1 MVGRYLRSIGI
12 FVGFIFGAGVFGLPF
27 AISKAGIFWGA
38 VHFVI
43 AFTVVLLL
51 HLLYSKI
58 VYFTEGRH
66 RFTGYV
72 KLILGKKAEKAAIF
86 FTITS
91 YYGSL
96 LVYGVLGGIFLYNLS
111 GLGNLVPF
119 ENSFFSIIF
128 TLAFFVVG
136 GLVILAGLDAIGA
149 LNFYLIFPIFAFI
162 FYLFFSAVPFI
173 DLSNFSFAFGTRN
186 VDWFLPYG
194 VWFFALGGFAAIP
207 ETRDVLKGASFS
219 KLKKVVFIGTI
230 LPAVFYWL
238 FIIAIIGVSGAKTP
252 PDAFSGSAEDFGR
265 YIELFGSLMGFL
277 AVFTSFL
284 VLAEDLRN
292 IWKYDFK
299 KSGFLA
305 WILTLAPPVFL
316 FLAGVN
322 GFVKTMGVIG
332 TLGLGSA
339 GFFIIFMN
347 RKLRKKKDVKAN
359 GGKMNIFVELFV
371 ALAILFAVVFEIK
384 NLF

>member
-1 MVGRYLRSIGI
+1 MVGKYLKGIGI

-27 AISKAGIFWGA
+27 VISRAGIFWGI
-38 VHFVI
+38 VHFII

-51 HLLYSKI
+51 HFLYSKI

-72 KLILGKKAEKAAIF
+72 KLILGKNAEKAAIF

-111 GLGNLVPF
+111 GLGSLVPY
-119 ENSFFSIIF
+119 EDSFFSIIF
-128 TLAFFVVG
+128 TLIFFIAG
-136 GLVILAGLDAIGA
+136 GLMILAGLDAIGT

-162 FYLFFSAVPFI
+162 LYLFFLAVPSI
-173 DLSNFSFAFGTRN
+173 DLSNFSFAFGARN

-219 KLKKVVFIGTI
+219 KLKNVVLIGTI
-230 LPAVFYWL
+230 LPAIFYWL
-238 FIIAIIGVSGAKTP
+238 FIIAIVGISGANTTQ
-252 PDAFSGSAEDFGR
+252 DAFKSEDFGK
-265 YIELFGSLMGFL
+265 YITLFGSLVGFL

-299 KSGFLA
+299 KSGFFS
-305 WILTLAPPVFL
+305 WILTLAPPIFL
-316 FLAGVN
+316 FLIGVN
-322 GFVKTMGVIG
+322 SFIKTMGVMG

-339 GFFIIFMN
+339 GFFIVFMN
-347 RKLRKKKDVKAN
+347 RKLRKKKDTNIN
-359 GGKMNIFVELFV
+359 GGKFNGFVELFI
-371 ALAILFAVVFEIK
+371 ALAILFAVVFEIN